1 MDQMTDATLNA
12 SWLAARQGVDPL
24 RIEGRRRAGELLAIR
39 DKARGEWRYPVWQ
52 FDDRGEVRP
61 AVARLLE
68 LAKQNRIPAARVEQL
83 LERKVGLVGGG
94 RTVRELLV
102 NGSADQALAEIRS
115 AI

>member
-1 MDQMTDATLNA
+1 VKEAALNA

-24 RIEGRRRAGELLAIR
+24 LIERRRRAGELLAIR
-39 DKARGEWRYPVWQ
+39 DEARREWRYPAWQ
-52 FDDRGEVRP
+52 FDDRGDVRP
-61 AVARLLE
+61 AVATLLE
-68 LAKQNRIPAARVEQL
+68 VAREKRIPPARIGQL

-102 NGSADQALAEIRS
+102 NGGSEQALAEIRS

>member
-1 MDQMTDATLNA
+1 MTDATLNA

-24 RIEGRRRAGELLAIR
+24 LIERRRRAGELLAIR
-39 DKARGEWRYPVWQ
+39 DEARREWRYPAWQ

-68 LAKQNRIPAARVEQL
+68 LARQNRIPASQIQQL
-83 LERKVGLVGGG
+83 LDRKVGLVGGG

-102 NGSADQALAEIRS
+102 NGGADQALAEIR
-115 AI
+115 AAL